1 MSMFI
6 LNSQLSERY
15 PTVLQGLMCAYPFD
29 GEKHCCVNNMRYA
42 RVLSIKDESDD
53 LYLFFQKQGAI
64 ITNVALDLNNNDI
77 PVSEGQYNI
86 VAIDSKNK
94 SLSEEIIKKIKD
106 VSSKSKTSF
115 LVNSNNAINT
125 YYNYGGSY
133 CYISPI
139 IKEEDIKDAITKSS
153 LFKERLNDNMCSDC
167 ISLSDGYFVIPWDNR
182 LDEFSI
188 SLDVDIDIFSEN
200 VGIVCIANNSI
211 PLISLFYNLKN
222 NKFILKQGSQELPYE
237 IIKNINFTKKS
248 KISITKYANKIKVFF
263 NDELCLVSQVDIST
277 KGNKLIIGKNTIT
290 NTNNAASIRINN
302 LALYDKCLNS
312 EEITTLNRGRLIFA

>member
-53 LYLFFQKQGAI
+53 LYLFFQKKGAI

-167 ISLSDGYFVIPWDNR
+167 ISLSDGYFVVPWDNR

-200 VGIVCIANNSI
+200 VGIACIANNSI
-211 PLISLFYNLKN
+211 PLVSLFYNLKN

-290 NTNNAASIRINN
+290 NTNNSASIRINN